1 MFNGLY
7 IYPILLTYINKM
19 VHSSTGLTPNEARK
33 PRNELTAY
41 LNMTLKAKHNR
52 KYPDINIG
60 DKVFIYMKRKAN
72 QKSHV
77 PLWSD
82 VYYEVAAIST
92 AHGITF
98 CKPSARDRPCLR
110 HELLKK

>member
-1 MFNGLY
+1 
-7 IYPILLTYINKM
+7 M

-33 PRNELTAY
+33 PQNELTVY
-41 LNMTLKAKHNR
+41 LNLTLKAKHSR
-52 KYPDINIG
+52 KYPHINIG

-72 QKSHV
+72 QKAHV

-82 VYYEVAAIST
+82 ISYEVEDITT

-98 CKPSARDRPCLR
+98 L
-110 HELLKK
+110 

>member
-1 MFNGLY
+1 
-7 IYPILLTYINKM
+7 M
-19 VHSSTGLTPNEARK
+19 VHSSTGLTPNDARK
-33 PRNELTAY
+33 PQNELPVY
-41 LNMTLKAKHNR
+41 LNMTLKAKHSR

-82 VYYEVAAIST
+82 VSYAVEGIST

-98 CKPSARDRPCLR
+98 YKTSARDRPCLR
-110 HELLKK
+110 HELLKKYQTTI